1 MEGEDSYDDEVMI
14 CWAKELWEVE
24 TGVMCAGF
32 VFVWGFY
39 HGGRLCHLKSNEC
52 F

>member
-1 MEGEDSYDDEVMI
+1 VEGEDSYDDEVMI

-32 VFVWGFY
+32 VFVEGVY
-39 HGGRLCHLKSNEC
+39 HGGRLGLLPCIEC